1 MLKNFEVLWIRAYIA
16 LVCALIAAEVKA
28 QNLPLPPDIGG
39 TSAQANDPLGYMVG
53 AIRTLV
59 LLGFLVVAVVGM
71 MTYGGGMVAEL
82 NNARTRGRM
91 GPVRRVYDRRPF
103 RDRGDYFCRL
113 VGCKLSRQRLVNCG
127 DWHLKRSNAKS
138 CDTTRP

>member
-82 NNARTRGRM
+82 NNARSRGEW
-91 GPVRRVYDRRPF
+91 GKFGVYTIAGLF
-103 RDRGDYFCRL
+103 VIVVIIFAGWWGANYL
-113 VGCKLSRQRLVNCG
+113 ATALSSAAIG
-127 DWHLKRSNAKS
+127 
-138 CDTTRP
+138 T